1 MLGLDEGEKCTNGWI
16 VLSLTLQ
23 SLFIVALIFNI
34 ISVGLIR
41 IELVTRI
48 SKYFYYREEPDIAI
62 KY

>member
-16 VLSLTLQ
+16 YLSLTLQ